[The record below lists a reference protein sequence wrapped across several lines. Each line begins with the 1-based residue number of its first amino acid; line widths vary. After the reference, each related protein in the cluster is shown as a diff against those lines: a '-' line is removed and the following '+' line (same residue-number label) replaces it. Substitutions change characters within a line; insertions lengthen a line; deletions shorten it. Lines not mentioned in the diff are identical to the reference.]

1 LHCGPDLQ
9 FSAVLNVAEA
19 HARKRLQKSS
29 VNAYRMGLEDRQKK
43 VELKLRKLVLSA
55 ADSGV
60 RKYEPLGTY
69 ERRQDYNSDRSRE
82 AYITSIFFEVPRL
95 PRDLPTTVKQTAP
108 PDFCET
114 N

>member
-1 LHCGPDLQ
+1 
-9 FSAVLNVAEA
+9 
-19 HARKRLQKSS
+19 
-29 VNAYRMGLEDRQKK
+29 MGLEDRQKK
-43 VELKLRKLVLSA
+43 VELKLRKLVLST

-69 ERRQDYNSDRSRE
+69 ERRQDYDSDRSRE
-82 AYITSIFFEVPRL
+82 ACINSLFFEVPRL

-108 PDFCET
+108 RDFCET